1 MRRARVSAPPP
12 TGRGQR
18 RPLAFSRLRTA
29 HDSTLRTLV
38 TASWD
43 SPPTD
48 PDIFDSHTSI
58 CANPNKPQTT
68 AFHTATATAPAPAP
82 APATDETIKP
92 TPDPQPPA
100 TSLGLGAGEC
110 SMGDDGNS
118 DYDAIHHLYR
128 SQQLRFPLPHP
139 NYPPLSS
146 SLPPRA
152 ATDVSGAALHAARIA
167 EIAAREAADASAAA
181 RAAASYA
188 RTLIDADRAA
198 RAASVTGTAPT
209 SVPESSSAMYP
220 PNLADESRGHTS
232 IPPVPPHT
240 AKPRAI
246 VRPVPLGK
254 SWNFNLVA
262 LTHNAIRMEMRDL
275 DDIVWG
281 LVDNPRPANIHELSA
296 FFAWFS
302 TFEAFVITY
311 LKAEEEVLFPWI
323 EQWGRIEGNLS
334 TAARITTK
342 GTIIR
347 GIRDT
352 AACAAL
358 VGLDAQLPDGMV
370 LTNPHRNY
378 YDSLNVGMAEVQLS
392 VPQHNSIGKTAMFSS
407 IIHRV
412 ATYVEAF
419 SATMLEY
426 FQEQERN
433 LPTIID
439 SLYDEEDMHT
449 ANIER
454 RMIRA
459 IWKCGCKDESMVIL
473 MRAVEDAPFYR
484 QWVQRNLRRVERFTM
499 SLWKRRYCVGRGA
512 VTAKFRQRHLFRERH
527 TGSLDA
533 THPEYSM
540 EDLQRATPPQLSGS
554 AHLSLANYRLSQAR
568 SIDTDIM
575 SMQTTADPTFQSGQY
590 TLQHHDGMQNHRSL
604 RHDKVTLKT

>member
-12 TGRGQR
+12 AGRGQR

-43 SPPTD
+43 SPAAD
-48 PDIFDSHTSI
+48 PDVVDSHTSI
-58 CANPNKPQTT
+58 CAIPSKTQTVP
-68 AFHTATATAPAPAP
+68 FSPGG
-82 APATDETIKP
+82 DEGIKP
-92 TPDPQPPA
+92 RFDTQ
-100 TSLGLGAGEC
+100 TGLNTAAGE
-110 SMGDDGNS
+110 SSTGDDGNS
-118 DYDAIHHLYR
+118 EYDTIHHLYR
-128 SQQLRFPLPHP
+128 SQQLRFPIAHS
-139 NYPPLSS
+139 NFPLSS
-146 SLPPRA
+146 GLPPRA

-198 RAASVTGTAPT
+198 RAASVATAGRNL
-209 SVPESSSAMYP
+209 VPEPSSGVYP
-220 PNLADESRGHTS
+220 PNLSDERGDSS
-232 IPPVPPHT
+232 IPAVSQT
-240 AKPRAI
+240 TKPRAV

-254 SWNFNLVA
+254 SWSFDLVA

-281 LVDNPRPANIHELSA
+281 LADNPRPANIHELSA

-302 TFEAFVITY
+302 TFEAFVITH

-358 VGLDAQLPDGMV
+358 VDLDTQLPDGMV

-392 VPQHNSIGKTAMFSS
+392 VPHQHNPIGKAAMFSS

-412 ATYVEAF
+412 ATYVESF

-433 LPTIID
+433 LPTVID
-439 SLYDEEDMHT
+439 SLYDEEDMHA

-533 THPEYSM
+533 THPECST
-540 EDLQRATPPQLSGS
+540 EDLRRTTPPQLSGS
-554 AHLSLANYRLSQAR
+554 AHLSLANYRLPQAR
-568 SIDTDIM
+568 SIDTDVV
-575 SMQTTADPTFQSGQY
+575 SMRTTGEPTFQSGQY
-590 TLQHHDGMQNHRSL
+590 TLQKDDGIRTRRSL
-604 RHDKVTLKT
+604 RHDKVPLKT